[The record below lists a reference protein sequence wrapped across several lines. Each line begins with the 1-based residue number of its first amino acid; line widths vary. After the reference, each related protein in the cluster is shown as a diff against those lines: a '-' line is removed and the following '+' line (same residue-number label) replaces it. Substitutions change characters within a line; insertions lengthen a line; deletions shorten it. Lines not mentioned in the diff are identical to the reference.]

1 MPNLSH
7 PVRAALALGLL
18 MFTPIAEAETRQA
31 CAERAKVIERL
42 AEKYGETRQSMGLHH
57 NNGVLEVY
65 ASAETGTWTILVTMP
80 DGLSCLIAAGQ
91 SWEGNAAAL
100 IKPGKDA

>member
-57 NNGVLEVY
+57 NNGVLEVR
-65 ASAETGTWTILVTMP
+65 
-80 DGLSCLIAAGQ
+80 IAKHEKVQ
-91 SWEGNAAAL
+91 PLKISGNS
-100 IKPGKDA
+100 

>member
-18 MFTPIAEAETRQA
+18 MFTPIAEAQTRQA

-42 AEKYGETRQSMGLHH
+42 AEKYGETRQSMGLHQ

-65 ASAETGTWTILVTMP
+65 ASSETGTWTILVTMP
-80 DGLSCLIAAGQ
+80 NGLSCLIAAGQ

>member
-7 PVRAALALGLL
+7 PVRAAMALGLL
-18 MFTPIAEAETRQA
+18 MMTPLAEAQTREA

-42 AEKYGETRQSMGLHH
+42 VEKYGETRQSMGLHQ

-65 ASAETGTWTILVTMP
+65 ASSETGTWTILVTMP
-80 DGLSCLIAAGQ
+80 NGQSCLIAAGQ
-91 SWEGNAAAL
+91 SWEGNAASL